1 MLNQCVLSWLVRH
14 LLKLYSMLQS
24 LYFLRRIL
32 SFNCISLYACPMLY
46 YCHSDGS
53 STYVT
58 IFFLLVYTYL
68 VGLLWKCTLQVY
80 IGLIWVHLRHCVV
93 IVSFFDLWLRVLI
106 DMHDVGLCSCS
117 IFWWCL
123 KLLSGLLANMGMD
136 VSHDVR
142 FAYLLSILT
151 NFCSLFQLFAL
162 KNSNW

>member
-14 LLKLYSMLQS
+14 LLKLYSMRQS

-80 IGLIWVHLRHCVV
+80 IGLIWVHL
-93 IVSFFDLWLRVLI
+93 
-106 DMHDVGLCSCS
+106 
-117 IFWWCL
+117 
-123 KLLSGLLANMGMD
+123 KLLLPAQFCKTLCCYCQLLWPLATRVDRHAWCWPMLLFNFLMMSKI
-136 VSHDVR
+136 VVR
-142 FAYLLSILT
+142 SAS
-151 NFCSLFQLFAL
+151 
-162 KNSNW
+162 